1 MFVIE
6 ATPVLSKRYTMGGGS
21 PMKVMEA
28 IEGRRSI
35 RDYDDRSVP
44 EEKLK
49 RVLEAARLSPSA
61 SNRQDRKFVVVRDEA
76 RRQTLSQAA
85 FGQVYVA
92 QAPVVI
98 AAVSTN
104 PGYVMACGVPSFSID
119 LAIAI
124 DHMTLAAVNEELGTC
139 WIGAFHQDKV
149 KNILGI
155 PKKYTVAA
163 LLALGFPRET
173 PQRTPRKALD
183 EIVSYETFT

>member
-1 MFVIE
+1 ME
-6 ATPVLSKRYTMGGGS
+6 
-21 PMKVMEA
+21 VMEA
-28 IEGRRSI
+28 IEKRRSI
-35 RDYDDRSVP
+35 RDYDDRPVP

-76 RRQTLSQAA
+76 CRRGLSQAA

-104 PGYVMACGVPSFSID
+104 PGYVMASGVPSFSVD

-124 DHMTLAAVNEELGTC
+124 DHMTLAAVNEGLGTC
-139 WIGAFHQDKV
+139 WIGAFHQDQIKS
-149 KNILGI
+149 ILGI
-155 PKKYTVAA
+155 PEEYTVAA
-163 LLALGFPRET
+163 LLTLGFPRIT

-183 EIVSYETFT
+183 EVVSYEMLT